1 MPASTLSF
9 HLKALMQTGLVAQ
22 RREGR
27 HLICTA
33 QTGAIRALSDFLL
46 NQCCTE
52 GTGDESGE
60 DEPMKLDLPDPET
73 PVMPVITPRGSSIS
87 IPRRLLWRAPLIS
100 IQRCGSRG
108 RRSSGTAIVLRPEI

>member
-1 MPASTLSF
+1 MPEAAAAFAALGSEARLQVLLALVRAGPDGRSTGALAERCAMPASTLSF

-52 GTGDESGE
+52 ATRPGPCAQPRKESRHG
-60 DEPMKLDLPDPET
+60 
-73 PVMPVITPRGSSIS
+73 
-87 IPRRLLWRAPLIS
+87 
-100 IQRCGSRG
+100 
-108 RRSSGTAIVLRPEI
+108 